1 MTGEP
6 TVLKVINK
14 INAKL
19 KFLYRKN
26 RSPELRRM
34 LCNALIPAHFDC
46 ACPAWYPNLTKKREK
61 KKKKKK
67 KKIRQKTDSV
77 RYSDQ
82 SYLKV
87 KHYVKI
93 AEKGT

>member
-1 MTGEP
+1 MTGERI
-6 TVLKVINK
+6 VLKVTNK

-46 ACPAWYPNLTKKREK
+46 ACLAWYPNLTKKRK
-61 KKKKKK
+61 KKQKKNKLGK
-67 KKIRQKTDSV
+67 REILSQIFGPVVFKGKTLCKDC
-77 RYSDQ
+77 
-82 SYLKV
+82 
-87 KHYVKI
+87 
-93 AEKGT
+93 